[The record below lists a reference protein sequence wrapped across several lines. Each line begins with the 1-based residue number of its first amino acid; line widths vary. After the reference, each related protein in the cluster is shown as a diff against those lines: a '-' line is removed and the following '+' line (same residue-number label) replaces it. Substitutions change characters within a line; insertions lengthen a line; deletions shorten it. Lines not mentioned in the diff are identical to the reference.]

1 MEGSVRRE
9 AGTSEKVQDEVC
21 LTGTDMMIKCL
32 LLYLY
37 IFSNTKSRLSDGS
50 VLGKD
55 STFNKHVLDICS
67 VLVSF
72 LLL

>member
-1 MEGSVRRE
+1 MGGSVRRE
-9 AGTSEKVQDEVC
+9 AGTSQKVQDEVC
-21 LTGTDMMIKCL
+21 LIATDMMIKCL

-37 IFSNTKSRLSDGS
+37 TFSNTKSLLSNGS

-55 STFNKHVLDICS
+55 STFNKHVLDICA